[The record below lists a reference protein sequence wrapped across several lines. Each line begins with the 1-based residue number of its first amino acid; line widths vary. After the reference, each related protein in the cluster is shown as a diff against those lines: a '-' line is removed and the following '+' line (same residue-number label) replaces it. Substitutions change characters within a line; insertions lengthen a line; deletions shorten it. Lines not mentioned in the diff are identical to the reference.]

1 MTLQYQEVYDRF
13 LQKITDYSF
22 LEYDANFIY
31 DSMKGW
37 LHSAASQ
44 PLVRAKFSTLS
55 FDDEIIELNFA
66 LNTSVDDDSD
76 KYFVAE
82 ILSRGMVIEWLEP
95 QVKSQLHI
103 NQFFGGKEQKWF
115 AQANHLN
122 SIRQMLED
130 AKKEQRKMIRDYGYV
145 NNSYIGGE
153 A

>member
-66 LNTSVDDDSD
+66 LNTSVDDDSEI
-76 KYFVAE
+76 KVGMMEMNEASVAYNKKFDSVE
-82 ILSRGMVIEWLEP
+82 VYLTGR
-95 QVKSQLHI
+95 
-103 NQFFGGKEQKWF
+103 
-115 AQANHLN
+115 
-122 SIRQMLED
+122 SIR
-130 AKKEQRKMIRDYGYV
+130 
-145 NNSYIGGE
+145 
-153 A
+153 

>member
-1 MTLQYQEVYDRF
+1 MTLQYQEVYNRF

-95 QVKSQLHI
+95 QVKSQLYI

-122 SIRQMLED
+122 SLRQMLED